1 MERPKRVQLS
11 AFFEIKGG
19 ESSIRLQSYKMRVKL
34 ELTFCLLLP
43 FGTDFPEAE
52 DVRG

>member
-1 MERPKRVQLS
+1 MERPKRVQLL

-19 ESSIRLQSYKMRVKL
+19 ASRIRLQSYEMRVKP

-43 FGTDFPEAE
+43 FGTDLPEAE